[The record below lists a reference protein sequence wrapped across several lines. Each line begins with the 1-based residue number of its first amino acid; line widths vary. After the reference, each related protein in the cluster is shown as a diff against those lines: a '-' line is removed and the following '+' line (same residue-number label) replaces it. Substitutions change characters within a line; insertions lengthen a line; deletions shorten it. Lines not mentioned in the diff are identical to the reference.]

1 MNTVLQQFGI
11 VGELAAIPEQG
22 LIMLPEKGCES
33 LLVAFTESFPKH
45 YVGVGSVQWSLFW
58 SGNDFNVVKIGRLV
72 CKDANNSNSAKKKPK
87 KIQKSLLQ
95 NYLYLH
101 SFSRMSFYYARTLQP
116 T

>member
-33 LLVAFTESFPKH
+33 LLVTFTESFPKH
-45 YVGVGSVQWSLFW
+45 YVGVGSVHL
-58 SGNDFNVVKIGRLV
+58 G
-72 CKDANNSNSAKKKPK
+72 CKDANNSNSAKKKLK

-95 NYLYLH
+95 NYLYRH
-101 SFSRMSFYYARTLQP
+101 SFSRMSFYYARTSQP